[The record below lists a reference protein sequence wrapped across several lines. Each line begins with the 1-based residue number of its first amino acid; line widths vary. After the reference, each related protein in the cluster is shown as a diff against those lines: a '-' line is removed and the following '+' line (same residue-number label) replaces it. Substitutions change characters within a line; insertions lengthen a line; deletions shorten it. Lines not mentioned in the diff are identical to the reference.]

1 MKKEEKDLQKTT
13 IKDKY
18 DQGINLHKQKKMA
31 VNEERKEIEQKKRE
45 RDLLNKAV
53 ATAEEDYREKA
64 AKDAQLENE
73 KMKKKNQIQ
82 MYQQLI
88 MRLHKDI
95 RKLETDKYKYG
106 LEASKANIKYYNCL
120 ENVKVKTNLITRLQ
134 KQNMELDAKLKNSQN
149 LYETVRADRNLH
161 SINLMEATAEIDGL
175 RLDFR
180 RMLGKISTLK
190 DEIMQKE
197 NAIVAEQDKGT
208 KQDQVNRGLQKDIDK
223 IT

>member
-1 MKKEEKDLQKTT
+1 MQ
-13 IKDKY
+13 
-18 DQGINLHKQKKMA
+18 

-82 MYQQLI
+82 MYKNLI
-88 MRLHKDI
+88 MTLHKDI

-197 NAIVAEQDKGT
+197 NSIVAEQDKGT
-208 KQDQVNRGLQKDIDK
+208 K
-223 IT
+223 